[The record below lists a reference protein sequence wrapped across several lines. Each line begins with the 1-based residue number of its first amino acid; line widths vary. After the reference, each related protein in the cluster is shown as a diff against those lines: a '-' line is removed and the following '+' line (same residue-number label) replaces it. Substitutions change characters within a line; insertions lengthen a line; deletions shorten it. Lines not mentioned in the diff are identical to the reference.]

1 MPRPLVIIHGW
12 SDTEASFQTL
22 AKLIAARRGV
32 EVRVISLGRYISMND
47 FVTFPDLVA
56 AMDKAWTD
64 KGLPRDPGSVDAI
77 VHSTGGLVI
86 RDWMSSRFEPA
97 KVPIKHLVMLA
108 PANFGSPLA
117 HKGRAFYGRV
127 LKGFI
132 PRLRDDLADPLAPKA
147 NDEDGYFQTGTQ
159 ILKGLELASPYSWN
173 LALRDR
179 FSDWA
184 KAYGPGGVLCTVLV
198 GNRGYDGIRSIA
210 NEDGSDGT
218 VRVSTANL
226 DCASIEVNFVRDPM
240 NPYYEPR
247 TCGGMVAFRVV
258 DGHNHSSITLNG
270 SKLRSASDNE
280 VLDLILAALDVEDEP
295 FVAWSR
301 QCATDTQAVMESG
314 ASRSE
319 TQGFQN
325 TVVHVIDH
333 EGNPVKDYL
342 IEFYEGGEDTE
353 KRPVDPKDLI
363 AKLFHTAVLADVHAY
378 GDDSSYRSLYVNCN
392 ALAKVTN
399 KLKNSLWVSIHA
411 HPAIPTDAP
420 VGFRTLGDDQ
430 IGGIRIPREQIDMFF
445 QSNRTVLVTIRIRRD
460 REDKVFRFVPAGG

>member
-1 MPRPLVIIHGW
+1 MSRPLVIIHGW

-32 EVRVISLGRYISMND
+32 EVCVISLGRYISMND

-64 KGLPRDPGSVDAI
+64 KELPRDPGSVDAI

-86 RDWMSSRFEPA
+86 RDWMSSTFEPA

-132 PRLRDDLADPLAPKA
+132 PKLLDELADPLVPKA

-184 KAYGPGGVLCTVLV
+184 EAYRPGLVLCTVLV

-226 DCASIEVNFVRDPM
+226 NCVHIMVDFVADPM
-240 NPYYEPR
+240 KPSYADPQLGRGE
-247 TCGGMVAFRVV
+247 VAFRVV
-258 DGHNHSSITLNG
+258 DGHNHGSITLNN
-270 SKLRSASDNE
+270 SKLRSKSDKQ
-280 VLDLILAALDVEDEP
+280 VMDLILAALDVEDDK
-295 FVAWSR
+295 FHDWS
-301 QCATDTQAVMESG
+301 QECLSATKKVSEAG

-325 TVVHVIDH
+325 TVVRVIDH

-342 IEFYEGGEDTE
+342 IEFYEDDDD
-353 KRPVDPKDLI
+353 KNLI
-363 AKLFHTAVLADVHAY
+363 AKLFHTTALVDVHAY
-378 GDDSSYRSLYVNCN
+378 GDDPSYRSLYVNCTRLSKTIDKVKE
-392 ALAKVTN
+392 ALRI
-399 KLKNSLWVSIHA
+399 SITA
-411 HPAIPTDAP
+411 HPAVGVNAP

-430 IGGIRIPREQIDMFF
+430 IGGIRIPREQIDVFF
-445 QSNRTVLVTIRIRRD
+445 KPNRTVLVTIRIRRD
-460 REDKVFRFVPAGG
+460 REDKVFRFLPAGG